1 MIKKLIQNITEG
13 STYSGVEIT
22 NTENGNDY
30 YFLELKKTKSELI
43 VSKSLILKSLDR
55 LKPLLKKT
63 TPIFICFNND
73 VVLTKELS
81 NYSSSTN
88 TALVNKAFPNLDIKD
103 FYWELIQRQ
112 DHTIVSIARKESIDS
127 ILGNFKELQIHPF
140 QIALGITSLTHITSY
155 INEENINLLKYTV
168 GLKEQQLVKLSTN
181 ENPIEQFYEI
191 NGLKISNYNLLGF
204 SQILGYLNKNDRFT
218 NLTDSNFNFENIIK
232 NERIFQITGK
242 IALTFFGL
250 LLLLNF
256 LGYNHY
262 FTTVNELNT
271 TLMASNSQKDKLMA
285 LENLVKKKQ
294 DRVDIISNATNSRT
308 TYYLDVL
315 GESVPK
321 SILLESMGYQPLSKR
336 IQIKKPI
343 LLEKKV
349 IIISGISKDIDE
361 FSEWVE
367 KLGNLSWITSVE
379 TLDFDYVNENTSDF
393 LIEIKVNDK

>member
-13 STYSGVEIT
+13 STYSGVEINT
-22 NTENGNDY
+22 TENGNDY

-43 VSKSLILKSLDR
+43 VSKSLVLNNLDKLKSLV
-55 LKPLLKKT
+55 KKT
-63 TPIFICFNND
+63 TPLFLCFNNE

-81 NYSSSTN
+81 NYSSSTD
-88 TALVNKAFPNLDIKD
+88 TALVNEAFPNLNTTD

-112 DHTIVSIARKESIDS
+112 DHTIVSIARKESIDA
-127 ILGNFKELQIHPF
+127 IIRKLKELQINPF
-140 QIALGITSLTHITSY
+140 QIALGITSFTHITAY
-155 INEENINLLKYTV
+155 TKEEIINLVKYNV
-168 GLKEQQLVKLSTN
+168 RIQENKLIDVSIN
-181 ENPIEQFYEI
+181 ENPTEQFYEI
-191 NGLKISNYNLLGF
+191 NGLRISNYNLLGF
-204 SQILGYLNKNDRFT
+204 SQILGYLNNNNRFT
-218 NLTDSNFNFENIIK
+218 NLTDRNFNFENILK

-242 IALTFFGL
+242 IALAFFGG

-271 TLMASNSQKDKLMA
+271 TLMASNSQKDKLIG

-294 DRVDIISNATNSRT
+294 DRVEIISNSTNSKT

-321 SILLESMGYQPLSKR
+321 SILLENISYQPLSKR
-336 IQIKKPI
+336 IQKKKPI
-343 LLEKKV
+343 LLESKV
-349 IIISGISKDIDE
+349 IIISGISRDINE

-367 KLGNLSWITSVE
+367 ELGNTSWITSVE

-393 LIEIKVNDK
+393 LIEIKVNDR